1 MWQFSNRLG
10 DFLFFVDRVKGALN
24 KQSKKEED
32 KGLFLAGRRIQL
44 FNILIDS
51 ADKTQKVTLEMTL
64 IHNFYK
70 FVDIL

>member
-10 DFLFFVDRVKGALN
+10 DFLFFVDRVKSALN

-32 KGLFLAGRRIQL
+32 KRLFLACRRIQL